1 MSTTGL
7 LLSLLL
13 TSTPIG
19 TEPRELEAALQ
30 ALSEADF
37 EAALS
42 RVEAGLSQT
51 RDETHIARL
60 RLIQG
65 EVYAALRQYA
75 QMETAFAQA
84 LEADPDAHLDPERVQ
99 PTVVTLFESLRDRL
113 QGVLAVDV
121 EPVGAEVHLD
131 GRPLGQAPWQGA
143 VPIGTHTLD
152 VGPGLTTLQVKVRP
166 GRTEQVRVVL
176 PSPIP
181 ESASFF
187 STLAFSAQMRAAL
200 GLSPLSGAGMEA
212 GARLTGKYV
221 FGELNATLG
230 SRFGA
235 AARMGVQA
243 PELIG
248 PVTLFLSLDGY
259 ALGGPA
265 LFGGGLSAGA
275 SLPLFRKLDVFVEL
289 SGRRLPSN
297 DTYQRT
303 HLLGVSG
310 LRFTPGR

>member
-1 MSTTGL
+1 MSASWFL
-7 LLSLLL
+7 MSLLL
-13 TSTPIG
+13 ASAPPG

-42 RVEAGLSQT
+42 RVEAGLRQT

-60 RLIQG
+60 RLVQG

-99 PTVVTLFESLRDRL
+99 PTVVTLFESLRGRL

-121 EPVGAEVHLD
+121 EPSGAEVHLD
-131 GRPLGQAPWQGA
+131 GRRLGQAPWQGS

-176 PSPIP
+176 PPPAP
-181 ESASFF
+181 ESASFV
-187 STLAFSAQMRAAL
+187 STLAFSAQVRAAL

-212 GARLTGKYV
+212 GARLSGTYV
-221 FGELNATLG
+221 FGELNATVG

-235 AARMGVQA
+235 AARLGAQA
-243 PELIG
+243 PRLVG
-248 PVTLFLSLDGY
+248 PLTFFLSLDGY

-265 LFGGGLSAGA
+265 LLGGGLSLGT
-275 SLPLFRKLDVFVEL
+275 SLPLSRKFDVFAEL
-289 SGRRLPSN
+289 SGRWLPSS

>member
-1 MSTTGL
+1 MSAAGF

-13 TSTPIG
+13 ASPG
-19 TEPRELEAALQ
+19 TEPREMEAALQ

-42 RVEAGLSQT
+42 RVEAGLRQT
-51 RDETHIARL
+51 RDETQIARL

-65 EVYAALRQYA
+65 EVHAALRQYA

-99 PTVVTLFESLRDRL
+99 PTVVTLFESLRSRL
-113 QGVLAVDV
+113 QGVLTVDV
-121 EPVGAEVHLD
+121 EPSRAELHLD
-131 GRPLGQAPWQGA
+131 GRQLGQAPWQGS

-176 PSPIP
+176 PSPAP
-181 ESASFF
+181 VSASFV
-187 STLAFSAQMRAAL
+187 STLAFSAQVRAAL
-200 GLSPLSGAGMEA
+200 GLAPLSGAGMEA
-212 GARLTGKYV
+212 GARLSGTYV
-221 FGELNATLG
+221 FGELNATVG
-230 SRFGA
+230 SQFGA
-235 AARMGVQA
+235 AARVGAQA
-243 PELIG
+243 PRLIG
-248 PVTLFLSLDGY
+248 PLTFFLSLDGY

-275 SLPLFRKLDVFVEL
+275 SLSLSRKFDVFAEL
-289 SGRRLPSN
+289 SGRWLPSS
-297 DTYQRT
+297 DTYRST

-310 LRFTPGR
+310 LRLTPGR